1 MKQLITALALA
12 FTLTGPTLA
21 QEPEADES
29 AEEGSPDDRQ
39 ASFQQV
45 TGPQVEDVPGG
56 ALLIGAYGVA
66 WLLVVFYLWR
76 LAGLSRRTAAD
87 VDALHHA
94 VRNASEEKDRP

>member
-1 MKQLITALALA
+1 MKQLIAGLALA
-12 FTLTGPTLA
+12 FAVTVAPAFAQQEEPT
-21 QEPEADES
+21 EAAES
-29 AEEGSPDDRQ
+29 APEDRQ
-39 ASFQQV
+39 TSFQNV

-66 WLLVVFYLWR
+66 WFLVVAYLWR

-94 VRNASEEKDRP
+94 LKNATERKD